1 MCSLKSKSRSNAGSN
16 RQREV
21 SVYSTGP
28 ISSAQIN
35 KPKPCIAILDSIILW
50 TRELWRF
57 LGGNSISVFTS
68 AMEQVVPKKIPSPQP
83 NHNGRVKQHIAR
95 YYKAHDRL
103 IGLAGLSQILY
114 RSICP
119 SGAGAERMRSFR
131 HLPGLSYRHTP
142 GRISAMLRYGFSLCL
157 CLCLPDTLYRFN
169 WSPFLHGKRTRRSNS
184 RPRQIHLILALISAI
199 STATHLKNYT
209 FGDELLRSWA
219 FELDLL
225 FVLFQS
231 SQFAS
236 VGMRE
241 WASPYLSQV
250 CRCGEWDCA
259 ELP

>member
-35 KPKPCIAILDSIILW
+35 KPKPCIAIFDSIILW

-83 NHNGRVKQHIAR
+83 NHHGRVKQHIAG

-103 IGLAGLSQILY
+103 IGLAGLSQNLY

-131 HLPGLSYRHTP
+131 HLPELSYRHHPWPHFNDAEIWVFSMPLPLPPGHSVQIQLVTFLAWKKNTP
-142 GRISAMLRYGFSLCL
+142 
-157 CLCLPDTLYRFN
+157 
-169 WSPFLHGKRTRRSNS
+169 
-184 RPRQIHLILALISAI
+184 
-199 STATHLKNYT
+199 
-209 FGDELLRSWA
+209 
-219 FELDLL
+219 
-225 FVLFQS
+225 V
-231 SQFAS
+231 
-236 VGMRE
+236 
-241 WASPYLSQV
+241 
-250 CRCGEWDCA
+250 
-259 ELP
+259 